1 MRAMTARKAS
11 PRSKTGASKPETID
25 AARIEIL
32 PPGKRLPVD
41 WRPLLATAM
50 IGMAGGWTASLLV
63 GGSGL
68 LRYLITGVLGA
79 LAAEHV
85 SEKLGWR
92 ISVGHAWLDKVVV
105 AALGAIAVVLLA
117 RWIA

>member
-1 MRAMTARKAS
+1 MTDQKNRPRRKRATAQ
-11 PRSKTGASKPETID
+11 PETVD
-25 AARIEIL
+25 SARIEIL
-32 PPGKRLPVD
+32 PPGTRLPVD
-41 WRPLLATAM
+41 WRPLLATA
-50 IGMAGGWTASLLV
+50 IVGMAGGWTASLLV

-68 LRYLITGVLGA
+68 LRYLVTGVIGA
-79 LAAEHV
+79 LAAEHI

>member
-1 MRAMTARKAS
+1 MPPRK
-11 PRSKTGASKPETID
+11 RRKPETVDD
-25 AARIEIL
+25 ARVEIL
-32 PPGKRLPVD
+32 PPGQRLPVD
-41 WRPLLATAM
+41 WKPLLMTAAV
-50 IGMAGGWTASLLV
+50 GLSGGWVASFIV

-68 LRYLITGVLGA
+68 LRYAITGIIGA

-92 ISVGHAWLDKVVV
+92 ISVGHPWLDKVLV
-105 AALGAIAVVLLA
+105 AAIGAMAVVLLA